1 MTRSAYSL
9 LKNLNSYM
17 KNYLSEYIGT
27 TFLLMIVVGSGIMG
41 QSLSDNNSLT
51 LLANTIATGAGLIV
65 LIWMFGNISGA
76 HFNPA
81 VSIVMFLNKKLEGRE
96 CFIYSIVQI
105 LGAISGTLM
114 ANYMFGLDLLQ
125 LSLNTRSGLNL
136 YISEMIATF
145 GLLLVILRVRTVK
158 LELVAPAVGL
168 YITSAYWFTSSTSFA
183 NPAVTIGR
191 IFTDTFTGIDPNNV
205 LFFAGAQLIGAYIAL
220 CVNNFL
226 ERN

>member
-9 LKNLNSYM
+9 LKNSNKYM

-81 VSIVMFLNKKLEGRE
+81 VSIVMFLNKELEGRE

-191 IFTDTFTGIDPNNV
+191 IFTDTFTGIDPNHV
-205 LFFAGAQLIGAYIAL
+205 LFFLGAQLIGAYIAL